1 MRNEIEKNNLPDEE
15 FGQITKT
22 VGNQVSRK
30 ENNVITSPEQKAM
43 PTVEQIKQSKN
54 TTKVLMT

>member
-1 MRNEIEKNNLPDEE
+1 MRNEIEKNNFPDEE

-22 VGNQVSRK
+22 VGSQVSPK
-30 ENNVITSPEQKAM
+30 ENDVITSPEQKAM
-43 PTVEQIKQSKN
+43 STVEQIKQSKN